1 MRDMRDEESDDKVN
15 EVASLLNPAKCIS
28 HLRRQKRKKERKKEE
43 QNDNR
48 SETRNEKIRMRTE

>member
-28 HLRRQKRKKERKKEE
+28 SFAQTEKKLKKERKKE
-43 QNDNR
+43 R
-48 SETRNEKIRMRTE
+48 RTE

>member
-28 HLRRQKRKKERKKEE
+28 SFAQTEKKERKKE
-43 QNDNR
+43 R
-48 SETRNEKIRMRTE
+48 RT